1 MGWTV
6 FGSTKTNGHFLD
18 LHGRGTRHV
27 PTRVRALVCC
37 AHCRPES
44 CGQAA
49 FPDAEGTTVGSG
61 PILRYQSIRQNHESI
76 FSIHRRNGRVSFNL
90 LAGLYTIRRYHRIGR
105 GSCFNRQSVA
115 PSRQRS
121 ICDVLNVVVILF
133 PAIRAGNQEASGD
146 FL

>member
-6 FGSTKTNGHFLD
+6 LGSTKTNEHFLD
-18 LHGRGTRHV
+18 LHGRGTRHI

-44 CGQAA
+44 CGEAA
-49 FPDAEGTTVGSG
+49 FSDAEGTTVDAG

-76 FSIHRRNGRVSFNL
+76 FSVDRRNGRVSFTQL
-90 LAGLYTIRRYHRIGR
+90 PGLYTIRRCHRIGR

-121 ICDVLNVVVILF
+121 VCDVNDVVGVLF
-133 PAIRAGNQEASGD
+133 PAIRAGNQEAAGD

>member
-6 FGSTKTNGHFLD
+6 LGSTKTNGHFLD
-18 LHGRGTRHV
+18 LHWPGTRHV

-44 CGQAA
+44 CREAA
-49 FPDAEGTTVGSG
+49 FPDAQGTTVGSG

-76 FSIHRRNGRVSFNL
+76 FSVNRRNGRVAFIL
-90 LAGLYTIRRYHRIGR
+90 LAGIYTIRRCHRIGC

-121 ICDVLNVVVILF
+121 VYDVINVVGVLF
-133 PAIRAGNQEASGD
+133 PAICAGNQEAAGN